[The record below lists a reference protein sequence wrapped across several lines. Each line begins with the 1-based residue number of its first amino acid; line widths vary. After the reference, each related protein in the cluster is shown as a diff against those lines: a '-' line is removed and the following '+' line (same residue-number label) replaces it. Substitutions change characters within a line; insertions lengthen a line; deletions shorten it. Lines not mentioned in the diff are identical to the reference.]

1 MQPWIT
7 SLYVDCPPNL
17 VFDATPNETLRC
29 PSKEEVG
36 RYEDA
41 IRRGD
46 IVFQALPFNLQPE
59 AMSPGLFEG
68 ALEISR
74 TLCRRYVDCRRFSY
88 QDRHMLSFIPRQC
101 P

>member
-1 MQPWIT
+1 VQPWIT

-68 ALEISR
+68 ALSR
-74 TLCRRYVDCRRFSY
+74 RRDCHSAAPPSPFSRRFNS
-88 QDRHMLSFIPRQC
+88 DGEGRSAK
-101 P
+101 

>member
-29 PSKEEVG
+29 PSKEQVG

-68 ALEISR
+68 AGPPQHGLPSKTMALITS
-74 TLCRRYVDCRRFSY
+74 DCGATCS
-88 QDRHMLSFIPRQC
+88 LSTKC